1 MKIVV
6 GGYYGCGN
14 VGDDALLVGFLR
26 GLEGLNVYPVV
37 LSGDP
42 AETHRTIGVPSIPR
56 RDFSALR
63 KELETSE
70 ALVLAGGGL
79 FQDVTSVFSVHYY
92 AQLVHFARK
101 MRKRV
106 ILLAQGIGPLRSF
119 WGRRISA
126 GAFRAAHVIAVRDPQ
141 SLAILRDLGINK
153 PVQVTADLAWLVE
166 PDAGEGAFT
175 LGEMRTIGIS
185 ARPSRG
191 SRNLAGLFGDFAQ
204 ILYQNQYVPVLVEMD
219 RNEDTQILDAIAKI
233 HGGRCPDIRNVAT
246 PSQMAGRIAR
256 MDGMVAMRMHA
267 GLFSALSG
275 KAPLMI
281 AYDPKISAFSA
292 SLGLPSPLSLDGL
305 TPQKLWEAF
314 RRFESERKK
323 WDREIQ
329 PRVAH
334 LRELARKNVSIMREA
349 IPALAEGLV

>member
-1 MKIVV
+1 M
-6 GGYYGCGN
+6 
-14 VGDDALLVGFLR
+14 GFLR
-26 GLEGLNVYPVV
+26 GLSGLDVYPVV

-42 AETHRTIGVPSIPR
+42 AETHRNIGVPAIFR
-56 RDFSALR
+56 RDFQALR

-79 FQDVTSVFSVHYY
+79 FQDVTSVFSVRYY

-101 MRKRV
+101 LGKRV
-106 ILLAQGIGPLRSF
+106 ILLAQGVGPLRSLL
-119 WGRRISA
+119 GRRMAA
-126 GAFRAAHVIAVRDPQ
+126 GAFQAAQAITVRDPQ
-141 SLAILRDLGINK
+141 SLAVLRDLKVNK

-166 PDAGEGAFT
+166 PDRGEGAFS

-185 ARPSRG
+185 ARPWRG
-191 SRNLAGLFGDFAQ
+191 RKALAGLFGEFAQ

-219 RNEDTQILDAIAKI
+219 RNEDTQILDAIAKM

-267 GLFSALSG
+267 GLFCALGG

-281 AYDPKISAFSA
+281 AYDPKVSAFSA

-314 RRFESERKK
+314 KRFEAERRK
-323 WDREIQ
+323 WDGEVQ
-329 PRVAH
+329 ARVGP
-334 LRELARKNVSIMREA
+334 LRDLAKKNISIMKEA
-349 IPALAEGLV
+349 IPALAEGLS